1 MLRFILTRLA
11 TAAACAYAAAWFA
24 GHVLSKVGHG

>member
-1 MLRFILTRLA
+1 MTRFFLIRLA
-11 TAAACAYAAAWFA
+11 TAAACAYAVAWFA